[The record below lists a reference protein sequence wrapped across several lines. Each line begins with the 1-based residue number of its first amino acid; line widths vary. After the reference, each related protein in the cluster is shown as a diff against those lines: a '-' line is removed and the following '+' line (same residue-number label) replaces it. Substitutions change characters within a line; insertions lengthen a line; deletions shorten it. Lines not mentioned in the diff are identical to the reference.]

1 MPAEK
6 TSSMSDPA
14 AKDPLRPSSLD
25 NERRGEAARSARL
38 IAVFLLGCVGFVGP
52 LLHIASR
59 SAGPGAWPAPF
70 LLLFAFWFLL
80 IVLIAL
86 ALRSRPE
93 D

>member
-1 MPAEK
+1 MPAER
-6 TSSMSDPA
+6 SSKVDDPA
-14 AKDPLRPSSLD
+14 PADPLRPASLD
-25 NERRGEAARSARL
+25 NERRSEAARSARL

-52 LLHIASR
+52 LLHIASV

-80 IVLIAL
+80 ILLIAL
-86 ALRSRPE
+86 AVRSRPE